1 MKSLGGAFL
10 RFSWFL
16 ISKRILFIAILVIH
30 SGMMM
35 QGQSHVA
42 EPSVNL
48 GDSSFLDGIG
58 GPGFL
63 TEQMNDF
70 EHDGRITNSS
80 GQTEPGSG
88 SVNSVSGL
96 SHVAWLAH
104 QRVLGGWYGMEV
116 VGTAAYVDAGSQ
128 GHRGGFGDLTVSPFI
143 LQWPEKRVF
152 GIPINQRFDV
162 DFGVPVGK
170 YSPTSNVNLS
180 SNAFNVQPYY
190 AITAFP
196 KKRIETSWRFHYL
209 WNATNDA
216 PPINTGAQS
225 TQAGQAI
232 HFNAT
237 AAYNVYRGLWLG
249 ANGYYLKQITDGR
262 INGVPLSNSP
272 EQVGAVGPGMV
283 WNVAHWYY
291 YANFYRE
298 LGAENRPT
306 GPKLVLRIEK
316 VF

>member
-1 MKSLGGAFL
+1 MTKQ
-10 RFSWFL
+10 
-16 ISKRILFIAILVIH
+16 ILCAAILIVH
-30 SGMMM
+30 SCVTM

-70 EHDGRITNSS
+70 EHDGRITNSL
-80 GQTEPGSG
+80 GQMVPGTG
-88 SVNSVSGL
+88 SINSASGL

-116 VGTAAYVDAGSQ
+116 VGTAAYVDAGSL

-152 GIPINQRFDV
+152 GIPIDQRFDV

-190 AITAFP
+190 VITAFP

-209 WNATNDA
+209 WNAKNDA
-216 PPINTGAQS
+216 PPISTGAQCS
-225 TQAGQAI
+225 QAGEAFDFI
-232 HFNAT
+232 AS
-237 AAYNVYRGLWLG
+237 AA
-249 ANGYYLKQITDGR
+249 
-262 INGVPLSNSP
+262 
-272 EQVGAVGPGMV
+272 
-283 WNVAHWYY
+283 
-291 YANFYRE
+291 
-298 LGAENRPT
+298 
-306 GPKLVLRIEK
+306 
-316 VF
+316 